1 MFKLDIDVD
10 DGPLSKSAMEL
21 QRRHIPFVLLKTATN
36 LAELVKK
43 GELSVMRKRL
53 DRPTPTTLNSLFVR
67 PATKGKPAQVWFKD
81 SWTTG
86 IPADAY
92 LQQAVF
98 GGVRPHK
105 RFEKALIA
113 RGIMKSGQYALPS
126 VSFLNQYGNVSRGL
140 MTKVLSGMGA
150 AETSSGFKANATG
163 SKRSMAK
170 GNRRYFGG
178 VVGDESGVWERMNTK
193 WGAAVR
199 PVFIFSDSAPVYR
212 TIFPFFKIAEN
223 IVTAHK
229 DRVFADA
236 LDFAMSTALPR

>member
-1 MFKLDIDVD
+1 MFKLDIGVD
-10 DGPLSKSAMEL
+10 DGPLTKSAMEL
-21 QRRHIPFVLLKTATN
+21 QRRHIPFALIKTATD
-36 LAELVKK
+36 LAKLVKE
-43 GELSVMRKRL
+43 GELAVMSRRL
-53 DRPTPTTLNSLFVR
+53 DRPIETTLNSLFVR
-67 PATKGKPAQVWFKD
+67 WATKSKPAQVWFKD

-92 LQQAVF
+92 LQQTVF

-126 VSFLNQYGNVSRGL
+126 VSFLNQYGNVSRGM

-150 AETSSGFKANATG
+150 AETSSGFKANATD

-223 IVTAHK
+223 IVKAHK
-229 DRVFADA
+229 GQVFADA
-236 LDFAMSTALPR
+236 MDYALATARP